1 MQQQYPFQANGM
13 STATPTAQTTAAIT
27 AGVTQLT
34 LPVIDSNG
42 GSLRLVVNS
51 TANVSWCY
59 GTNANLTIDNGCF
72 MLTNTTDVFT
82 LPPGVTVISLIGSA
96 ANGNLRAMVGQG
108 M

>member
-1 MQQQYPFQANGM
+1 MQQQYPFQSNGM
-13 STATPTAQTTAAIT
+13 ATATPTAQTTAAIT

-34 LPVIDSNG
+34 LPAMPMDG

-51 TANVSWCY
+51 TSNVSWCY

-72 MLTNTTDVFT
+72 LLTATSQIFT
-82 LPPGVTVISLIGSA
+82 IPGGVTVISLIGSA

-108 M
+108 I